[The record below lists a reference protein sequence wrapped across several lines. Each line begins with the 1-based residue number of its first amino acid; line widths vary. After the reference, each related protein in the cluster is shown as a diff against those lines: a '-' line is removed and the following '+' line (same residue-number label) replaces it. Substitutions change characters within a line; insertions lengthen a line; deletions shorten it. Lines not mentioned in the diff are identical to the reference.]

1 LQAWPEQVNAVYPE
15 LQTHPPVDVQVLLAG
30 HHSLLPQE
38 TTSNAAFV
46 PQDPVTVEPQTPLL
60 AHVLPGQQT
69 TVLPPGP

>member
-1 LQAWPEQVNAVYPE
+1 MQAWPEQVNAVYPE
-15 LQTHPPVDVQVLLAG
+15 LQRHPPVDVHVLFAG
-30 HHSLLPQE
+30 HHSLFPQE

-46 PQDPVTVEPQTPLL
+46 PQDPEGEPPQVPFV